1 MTPIGCATVVEPLTE
16 EWVDALAAAVKD
28 VTVPEG
34 MGLVVEYRVDD
45 GFSWHL
51 VIGGGAVS
59 VVAGTAESPEVAF
72 CADRNTALALAG
84 GTLDP
89 LRAIIDGDLTIHGD
103 PRALVTAKGLLED
116 IDKLFATVRPTS
128 GAKDGPI

>member
-1 MTPIGCATVVEPLTE
+1 M
-16 EWVDALAAAVKD
+16 
-28 VTVPEG
+28 
-34 MGLVVEYRVDD
+34 
-45 GFSWHL
+45 
-51 VIGGGAVS
+51 
-59 VVAGTAESPEVAF
+59 AF

-89 LRAIIDGDLTIHGD
+89 LRAIIDGDLTLHGD

-116 IDKLFATVRPTS
+116 IDKLFATVRPPS